1 MACDALAALD
11 TADAFH
17 RLIDQINRFVTG
29 RFLCVWVGVYVYVTV
44 SVYVCVS
51 VPVSVSVYVYVSV
64 SVCAVVHAHAPPP
77 PGCSKPHVP
86 LPSAEASSVTGVQ
99 YLSFGAVTRC
109 QARRVSHACG
119 VRMHSC

>member
-1 MACDALAALD
+1 MTCDALAALD

-29 RFLCVWVGVYVYVTV
+29 RFLCVWVGLYVFV
-44 SVYVCVS
+44 SVSVS
-51 VPVSVSVYVYVSV
+51 VFVSVSVYV
-64 SVCAVVHAHAPPP
+64 CAAVDAHAPPP
-77 PGCSKPHVP
+77 PECSKPHVP

-99 YLSFGAVTRC
+99 YLSFGAVTLC
-109 QARRVSHACG
+109 QARRVSDVCG